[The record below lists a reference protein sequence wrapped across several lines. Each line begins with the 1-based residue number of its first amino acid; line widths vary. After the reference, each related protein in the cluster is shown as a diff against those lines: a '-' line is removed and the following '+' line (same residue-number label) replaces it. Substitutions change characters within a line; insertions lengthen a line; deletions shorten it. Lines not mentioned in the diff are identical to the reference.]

1 MTTVVRGTT
10 PASHDTPNRGV
21 QDDEVTET
29 WERVDEY
36 VAGRLIE
43 PDPALAAALA
53 DSAAAGLPPIA
64 VSAPQ
69 GKFLRLLARI
79 HGARSVLEIG
89 TLGGYSTIW
98 LAGALPADGRLV
110 SLEVSPEHAEVAR
123 KNVARAG
130 FSDLVEILVGPALDT
145 LPTLTG
151 PYDLVFIDADKRNN
165 PGYVRE
171 AVRLTRPGG
180 VIVVDNVVR
189 DGRVVDLADTD
200 PDVVG
205 TRAAYDVLAAEPRL
219 DATALQTVGGKGY
232 DGFAIAVVSNE

>member
-1 MTTVVRGTT
+1 M
-10 PASHDTPNRGV
+10 S
-21 QDDEVTET
+21 ET

-36 VAGRLIE
+36 VAERLIE
-43 PDPALAAALA
+43 PDPALTAALA
-53 DSAAAGLPPIA
+53 DSVAAGLPPIA

-110 SLEVSPEHAEVAR
+110 SLEVDPEHAEVAR
-123 KNVARAG
+123 RNVARAG
-130 FSDLVEILVGPALDT
+130 FGDLVEILVGPALDT

-151 PYDLVFIDADKRNN
+151 PFDLVFIDADKRNN
-165 PGYVRE
+165 PGYVRQ
-171 AVRLTRPGG
+171 ALRLTRPGG

-189 DGRVVDLADTD
+189 DGRIVDAADTD
-200 PDVVG
+200 PNVVG
-205 TRAAYDVLAAEPRL
+205 TRGAYDVLAAEPRL
-219 DATALQTVGGKGY
+219 DATALQTVGLKGY

>member
-1 MTTVVRGTT
+1 MTTK
-10 PASHDTPNRGV
+10 V
-21 QDDEVTET
+21 QDDEVSET
-29 WERVDEY
+29 WDRVDRY
-36 VAGRLIE
+36 VAERLIE
-43 PDPALAAALA
+43 PDPALTAALA
-53 DSAAAGLPPIA
+53 DSEAAGLPPIA

-123 KNVARAG
+123 RNVARAG
-130 FSDLVEILVGPALDT
+130 FADRVEILVGPALDT

-151 PYDLVFIDADKRNN
+151 PYDLVFIDADKKNN

-180 VIVVDNVVR
+180 VIVVDNVIR
-189 DGRVVDLADTD
+189 DGRVVDAGDGD
-200 PDVVG
+200 PNIVG

-219 DATALQTVGGKGY
+219 DATALQTVGAKGY

>member
-1 MTTVVRGTT
+1 
-10 PASHDTPNRGV
+10 V

-29 WERVDEY
+29 WEQVDEY
-36 VAGRLIE
+36 VAEKLIE
-43 PDPALAAALA
+43 PDQALAAALA

-64 VSAPQ
+64 VSPAQ

-79 HGARSVLEIG
+79 HGARTVLEIG

-110 SLEVSPEHAEVAR
+110 TLEVDPEHAEVAR
-123 KNVARAG
+123 RNVARAG
-130 FSDLVEILVGPALDT
+130 FEQLVDLRLGPALTT

-151 PYDLVFIDADKRNN
+151 PFDLVFIDADKRNN

-171 AVRLTRPGG
+171 ALRLTRPGG

-189 DGRVVDLADTD
+189 QGKVVDRSDAS
-200 PDVVG
+200 PDVIG
-205 TRAAYDVLAAEPRL
+205 TRATYDLLAAEPRL
-219 DATALQTVGGKGY
+219 DATAIQTVGLKGY
-232 DGFAIAVVSNE
+232 DGFAIAVVSNA

>member
-1 MTTVVRGTT
+1 
-10 PASHDTPNRGV
+10 V

-36 VAGRLIE
+36 VAERLIE
-43 PDPALAAALA
+43 PDPALTAALA
-53 DSAAAGLPPIA
+53 DSEAAGLPPIA

-123 KNVARAG
+123 KNIARAG
-130 FSDLVEILVGPALDT
+130 FADRVEILVGPALDT

-180 VIVVDNVVR
+180 VIVVDNVIR

-200 PDVVG
+200 PNIAG
-205 TRAAYDVLAAEPRL
+205 TRGAYDVLAAEPRL
-219 DATALQTVGGKGY
+219 DATALQTVGAKGY

>member
-1 MTTVVRGTT
+1 M
-10 PASHDTPNRGV
+10 S
-21 QDDEVTET
+21 ET
-29 WERVDEY
+29 WEQVDEY
-36 VAGRLIE
+36 VGERLIE

-110 SLEVSPEHAEVAR
+110 TLEVSPGNAEVAR
-123 KNVARAG
+123 RNVARAG
-130 FSDLVEILVGPALDT
+130 FGDLVDIRVGPALDT

-151 PYDLVFIDADKRNN
+151 PFDLVFIDADKRNN
-165 PGYVRE
+165 PGYVTE
-171 AVRLTRPGG
+171 ALRLTRPGG
-180 VIVVDNVVR
+180 VIVVDNVIR
-189 DGRVVDLADTD
+189 DGKIVDPAETG
-200 PDVVG
+200 PDVTG
-205 TRAAYDVLAAEPRL
+205 TRAAYDLLAAEPRL
-219 DATALQTVGGKGY
+219 DATAIQTVGSKGY
-232 DGFAIAVVSNE
+232 DGFAIAVVSNA

>member
-1 MTTVVRGTT
+1 M
-10 PASHDTPNRGV
+10 S
-21 QDDEVTET
+21 ET

-36 VAGRLIE
+36 VTERLIE
-43 PDPALAAALA
+43 PDAALTAALA
-53 DSAAAGLPPIA
+53 DSVAAGLPPIA

-79 HGARSVLEIG
+79 HGARSVLEVG

-123 KNVARAG
+123 RNVARAG
-130 FSDLVEILVGPALDT
+130 FGDLVDILVGPALDT

-151 PYDLVFIDADKRNN
+151 PFDLVFIDADKRNN

-189 DGRVVDLADTD
+189 DGRVVDAGDTD
-200 PDVVG
+200 PNIVG
-205 TRAAYDVLAAEPRL
+205 TRAAYDLLAAEPRL
-219 DATALQTVGGKGY
+219 DATALQTVGAKGY